1 MAEYQAGR
9 LKMKTLQILVVGVVL
24 VLLTGLPLLA
34 VSSAPPVPEV
44 TDDAAAR
51 VEEATGKHI
60 DVLTGL
66 LARVPEEA
74 RRGIEKA
81 LEASRRGHDAA
92 LAALAAA
99 ERRAEAERRN
109 AVRAGDG
116 RPDATGL
123 ARAREKVTAAFERSV
138 NALQAVIARV
148 PDEAA
153 DRVAEA
159 LIRVEEHR
167 HVAIDN
173 LNRLL
178 DEIRPERPV
187 GERPDRP
194 DRPQRPDRPDRPD
207 LPDRP
212 EVPERP
218 DVPDRP

>member
-1 MAEYQAGR
+1 MRTPQ
-9 LKMKTLQILVVGVVL
+9 TLVVVVG
-24 VLLTGLPLLA
+24 LLLLAGLPVLA
-34 VSSAPPVPEV
+34 DSSAPPVPAG

-60 DVLTGL
+60 DLLTGL
-66 LARVPEEA
+66 LSRVPEEA

-99 ERRAEAERRN
+99 ERRAEADRRN
-109 AVRAGDG
+109 AGRAGAG
-116 RPDATGL
+116 KPDATGL
-123 ARAREKVTAAFERSV
+123 ARARERVTAAFERSV

-159 LIRVEEHR
+159 LIRVEEQR

-194 DRPQRPDRPDRPD
+194 DRPERPDRPDRPD

-218 DVPDRP
+218 DRPDVPDRP

>member
-1 MAEYQAGR
+1 MRTPQS
-9 LKMKTLQILVVGVVL
+9 
-24 VLLTGLPLLA
+24 LLLGIGLLFLAGLPVLA
-34 VSSAPPVPEV
+34 DSPAPPAPAGAN
-44 TDDAAAR
+44 DAAAR
-51 VEEATGKHI
+51 VEEATGKHV

-99 ERRAEAERRN
+99 ERRAEADRRN
-109 AVRAGDG
+109 AGRAGDG

-123 ARAREKVTAAFERSV
+123 VRAREKVTAAFERSV
-138 NALQAVIARV
+138 NALQVVIARV

-159 LIRVEEHR
+159 LIRVEEQR

-178 DEIRPERPV
+178 AEIRPERPV

-194 DRPQRPDRPDRPD
+194 GRPDRPDRPD

-218 DVPDRP
+218 ERPDVPDRP

>member
-1 MAEYQAGR
+1 MRTPQTLVVIVGLLLLPVLADSP
-9 LKMKTLQILVVGVVL
+9 TLQA
-24 VLLTGLPLLA
+24 LA
-34 VSSAPPVPEV
+34 G
-44 TDDAAAR
+44 TNDAAAR

-66 LARVPEEA
+66 LATVPEEA

-99 ERRAEAERRN
+99 EQRAEAARRN
-109 AVRAGDG
+109 AGRAGDG
-116 RPDATGL
+116 KPDATGL
-123 ARAREKVTAAFERSV
+123 TRARERVTAAFERSV
-138 NALQAVIARV
+138 SALQAVIARV

-159 LIRVEEHR
+159 LIRVEEQR

-178 DEIRPERPV
+178 DEIRPERPLAD
-187 GERPDRP
+187 RPDRP
-194 DRPQRPDRPDRPD
+194 DRPERPDRPDRPD

-218 DVPDRP
+218 ERPDVPDRP